1 MSFLD
6 DQKRA
11 RRGAKTL
18 LRLILEK
25 DNFEKN
31 LDDYTAADGIFDAN
45 FLQKLDE
52 ARLLAAKIDEP
63 EFASELDAQPINF
76 KEAFLEHLAQTQRY
90 SLLLAIRDSS
100 RDKALKKSVKLL
112 IHALTTKGIKIES
125 RAPKTWM
132 LDVKNEKV
140 EPINLISHYDPR
152 GERIVCLSEGL
163 ADGLKLIQVIEN
175 DTGGIQSF
183 EFLKLSRTKAKA
195 YVDDMGAAI
204 DLMNISSGK
213 IYWFIEQALKR
224 NQSSGRKVPVGFI
237 TALSNIA
244 KPMDIP
250 SRHPFFDVVR
260 PVDLEHPESGVARSA
275 EIFHHPLA
283 QYWTID
289 PPAWKEFRYR
299 LNQIAPS
306 EQSLADPQV
315 LGNINRLVVEFIAE
329 YCTPAI
335 RSALAQRLLDLAWIC
350 TINDERETALLA
362 YATSLALEDNATPAT
377 DIPFCN
383 ALLSRFFDSVNKTD
397 QSAPK
402 IIVP

>member
-25 DNFEKN
+25 NNFEKN
-31 LDDYTAADGIFDAN
+31 LDDYTAADGIFDKN
-45 FLQKLDE
+45 FLQNLDE
-52 ARLLAAKIDEP
+52 ARLLTAKIDEP
-63 EFASELDAQPINF
+63 EFVSKLESQPINF
-76 KEAFLEHLAQTQRY
+76 KEAFIEHLAQTQRY
-90 SLLLAIRDSS
+90 SVLLAIRDSS
-100 RDKALKKSVKLL
+100 QNKAFKKSVKLL
-112 IHALTTKGIKIES
+112 IHTLTTKGVKIET
-125 RAPKTWM
+125 RVPKTWT

-152 GERIVCLSEGL
+152 GERIVCLSEGFT
-163 ADGLKLIQVIEN
+163 DGLKLVQISEN
-175 DTGGIQSF
+175 DTGGVQDF
-183 EFLKLSRTKAKA
+183 NYLKLSRTKAKT
-195 YVDDMGAAI
+195 YINDMGSAI
-204 DLMNISSGK
+204 DLMNVSSGK
-213 IYWFIEQALKR
+213 VYWFIERALER
-224 NQSSGRKVPVGFI
+224 NKSSGRKVPSGFI

-275 EIFHHPLA
+275 DIFNHPLS

-306 EQSLADPQV
+306 EQSLTDPLV
-315 LGNINRLVVEFIAE
+315 LSKINRLVVEFIAE
-329 YCTPAI
+329 YCTPAN

-350 TINDERETALLA
+350 ILDDERETALLA
-362 YATSLALEDNATPAT
+362 YATSLAVEDNATPVES
-377 DIPFCN
+377 IPFCN
-383 ALLSRFFDSVNKTD
+383 ALLSRFFDSVNKND